1 MDEDFYLDSYHE
13 ERFERWDDYNVYEE
27 RELLA
32 DYAYEATVDDYED
45 TLEDSDVFD
54 ELDF

>member
-32 DYAYEATVDDYED
+32 DAEYWDEVDAYEG
-45 TLEDSDVFD
+45 TLEESDVFD

>member
-32 DYAYEATVDDYED
+32 DAEYWDEVDAYEG